1 VIFLDYS
8 SLDFQIT
15 QPSEA
20 PQYVYR
26 ASILEDGN
34 VVASND
40 FELRQDL
47 KLLEML
53 EGTEKKATESPK
65 DSKEQKERKV
75 FFS

>member
-1 VIFLDYS
+1 MEYS

-15 QPSEA
+15 RSPEA
-20 PQYVYR
+20 SPYIYR

-47 KLLEML
+47 KLSQML
-53 EGTEKKATESPK
+53 KSIEKKSY
-65 DSKEQKERKV
+65 RK
-75 FFS
+75 S